1 MRYSLIFSFLILSST
16 SLIFFL
22 KNEYFERSI
31 VEENIEFFIHKNMQ
45 FDELVSQL
53 DSISSDL
60 NPLAKVFFNKFLE
73 KKRLQYWYA
82 PGRYLIQ
89 KKSSLNDIVNKLRSR
104 SQDPTKLTFNSMDD
118 ISSVFG
124 IMESMLDLDSLAMIN
139 FFDSIQYPIDSLYL
153 LLIPNT
159 YELYWDITPK
169 EFFKRM
175 HLEYDN
181 FWTIDKVNLAKK
193 NNLSKHE
200 VFVLAS
206 IVDKEASHFDEMP
219 IIAGLYINRIK
230 RGWPLA
236 ADPTIAYIW
245 RKEHNKYL
253 RRIRNKHIE
262 QTKKSQFN
270 TYHHVGLPP
279 FPICVPSIQAINSV
293 LHPEDHDFLYMCA
306 RPDNSEYH
314 NFAKNH
320 FEHSANAAAFHAWLN
335 KRKIY

>member
-1 MRYSLIFSFLILSST
+1 MRYSLIFGFLLLSST
-16 SLIFFL
+16 LLIFFL

-31 VEENIEFFIHKNMQ
+31 VEENIEFFIHKNMH

-124 IMESMLDLDSLAMIN
+124 IMESVLDLDSLAMIN
-139 FFDSIQYPIDSLYL
+139 FFDSIQYPLDSLYL

-206 IVDKEASHFDEMP
+206 IVSKVN
-219 IIAGLYINRIK
+219 LLN
-230 RGWPLA
+230 
-236 ADPTIAYIW
+236 
-245 RKEHNKYL
+245 
-253 RRIRNKHIE
+253 
-262 QTKKSQFN
+262 
-270 TYHHVGLPP
+270 
-279 FPICVPSIQAINSV
+279 IQQNNQV
-293 LHPEDHDFLYMCA
+293 
-306 RPDNSEYH
+306 
-314 NFAKNH
+314 
-320 FEHSANAAAFHAWLN
+320 
-335 KRKIY
+335 

>member
-1 MRYSLIFSFLILSST
+1 MHV
-16 SLIFFL
+16 
-22 KNEYFERSI
+22 EY
-31 VEENIEFFIHKNMQ
+31 N
-45 FDELVSQL
+45 
-53 DSISSDL
+53 
-60 NPLAKVFFNKFLE
+60 
-73 KKRLQYWYA
+73 
-82 PGRYLIQ
+82 
-89 KKSSLNDIVNKLRSR
+89 
-104 SQDPTKLTFNSMDD
+104 
-118 ISSVFG
+118 
-124 IMESMLDLDSLAMIN
+124 
-139 FFDSIQYPIDSLYL
+139 
-153 LLIPNT
+153 
-159 YELYWDITPK
+159 
-169 EFFKRM
+169 
-175 HLEYDN
+175 N
-181 FWTIDKVNLAKK
+181 FWTPDKVNLAEK

-245 RKEHNKYL
+245 RKKHNKYL

-320 FEHSANAAAFHAWLN
+320 FEHSVNAAAFHAWLN